1 MKKIKQYMISVFL
14 IILLISTAYGFPG
27 MTGNISNTS
36 NISNISTQK
45 PDLINSTES
54 EQDIV
59 LVQHLIVIDAVQLQ
73 SENKL
78 FVSETLAFKNMGTKN
93 FNGSLRTWVPDGAE
107 RFTVAKTEMVM
118 GATPTPIQLVQNGN
132 IISWNDFIKANDTAT
147 LYLVEYLLPAENT
160 GLVTKSKYFSKKLAY
175 PTLINYKYVQIKG
188 LPLFILKLTVPKDN
202 SIALIDENGNK
213 ITPQEISEADNSII
227 NRWSDPPQFK
237 EITVEV
243 SKSASPPSGI
253 AAYVVLGLVVILVF
267 SYLFIRKNEKIRQ
280 FEEKIRN
287 SLKRKETVEE
297 TIEETEEE
305 EAGETTKPEPV
316 ETEDTDIDGK
326 TKDELE
332 GMKDETLSRL
342 GELNK
347 EYESGNMLDEEFEE
361 LKKSYQERID
371 KITRRIKKP

>member
-1 MKKIKQYMISVFL
+1 
-14 IILLISTAYGFPG
+14 
-27 MTGNISNTS
+27 MTGNISIT
-36 NISNISTQK
+36 NISTPQ

-78 FVSETLAFKNMGTKN
+78 FISETLAFKNIGTKN

-107 RFTVAKTEMVM
+107 GFSVGKTEMVM
-118 GATPTPIQLVQNGN
+118 GATPTPLQLTQNGN
-132 IISWNDFIKANDTAT
+132 IISWKDFIKANDTAT

-160 GLVTKSKYFSKKLAY
+160 GMVTQSKYFSKKLTY
-175 PTLINYKYVQIKG
+175 PTLINYKYVPIKG
-188 LPLFILKLTVPKDN
+188 LPLFILKLTVAKDN
-202 SIALIDENGNK
+202 SIALFDENGNK
-213 ITPQEISEADNSII
+213 ITPQEIGEADNSII

-237 EITVEV
+237 EITVEI
-243 SKSASPPSGI
+243 SKSAATPSGI
-253 AAYVVLGLVVILVF
+253 AGYVILGLVVILVF
-267 SYLFIRKNEKIRQ
+267 SYMFIRKNNEKIRQ

-287 SLKRKETVEE
+287 SLKRKETVDETVEE
-297 TIEETEEE
+297 TGGEA
-305 EAGETTKPEPV
+305 AGETTTPEPV
-316 ETEDTDIDGK
+316 ETEDTDFEGK

-332 GMKDETLSRL
+332 GMKDETLSKL
-342 GELNK
+342 SELNK
-347 EYESGNMLDEEFEE
+347 EYESGNMLDEEYEE